1 MRTHWITLFLL
12 LINIMSINATIYI
25 FYAKSG
31 SAILKLDD
39 VQKTVQYGIDKYK
52 VLDSKNQNGVLTLYC
67 ESRYF
72 ECIENSSKIQVKEY
86 QFVSL
91 QNVKLFHWEGV
102 GDYSID
108 DLTRTYASSIQD
120 LVSGLDLDDKSRQKV
135 LDYTGKMMRAIQN
148 GTITQRD
155 INGRW
160 KTTDE
165 SLASTGIN
173 KKNIWGNY
181 RKDDDFYKNVS
192 AAMMENIMEM
202 TNIYIPQKKATLIN
216 VWNIDHVEKE
226 GEIVSNDNMNLSIE
240 NDIHN
245 MRGLAIRNFN
255 ESKEFLKK
263 NDMVNAIRLLE
274 RSIENGMSIDVIEG
288 MLDVSFQQMLDTKKE
303 QQALENILYT
313 TVLLE
318 KVTTITKKDLYF
330 IRGLSKMLLG
340 DASCEND
347 LQLGGEKGYE
357 VLKGLNDFSNQR
369 GNIQIKSRSLKKD
382 PNFKIK

>member
-1 MRTHWITLFLL
+1 
-12 LINIMSINATIYI
+12 MSINATIYI

-274 RSIENGMSIDVIEG
+274 RSIENGMSIDVIED